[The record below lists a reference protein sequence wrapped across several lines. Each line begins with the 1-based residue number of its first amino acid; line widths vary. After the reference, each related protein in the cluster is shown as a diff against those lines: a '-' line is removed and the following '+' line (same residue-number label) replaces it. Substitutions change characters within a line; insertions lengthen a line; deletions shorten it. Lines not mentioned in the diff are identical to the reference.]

1 MKFVDMSSDVGLRM
15 DIEEFVI
22 AKERDDL
29 VFYSLEPVAAQIE
42 EYDVIA
48 DGVVNSLAANKPLI
62 DTFPGRERA
71 HYWAGMWTN
80 AFYGFTVG
88 MIFLALVT
96 IILVV
101 RGGGI

>member
-15 DIEEFVI
+15 DVEEFVI

-29 VFYSLEPVAAQIE
+29 FFYSLEPVAAQIE
-42 EYDVIA
+42 EYDALA
-48 DGVVNSLAANKPLI
+48 DGVVNSLSADKALI
-62 DTFPGRERA
+62 DTYPGREKA

-80 AFYGFTVG
+80 AFYGFTVA

-96 IILVV
+96 IILRV
-101 RGGGI
+101 RGGM

>member
-1 MKFVDMSSDVGLRM
+1 MKFVDVSSDVGLRM
-15 DIEEFVI
+15 DVEEFVI

-29 VFYSLEPVAAQIE
+29 VFYSLEPIAAQIE
-42 EYDVIA
+42 EYDAISE
-48 DGVVNSLAANKPLI
+48 GVVNSLGSGKPLI

-71 HYWAGMWTN
+71 HYWAGLDQRV
-80 AFYGFTVG
+80 YGFTLG

-96 IILVV
+96 IVLVV

>member
-15 DIEEFVI
+15 DVEEFVI

-48 DGVVNSLAANKPLI
+48 DGVVNSLSANKELI
-62 DTFPGRERA
+62 DAYPGREKA
-71 HYWAGMWTN
+71 QYWAGMWTN
-80 AFYGFTVG
+80 GFYGFTVA
-88 MIFLALVT
+88 MIILALVT
-96 IILVV
+96 IILRV
-101 RGGGI
+101 RGGM

>member
-15 DIEEFVI
+15 DVDEFVI

-29 VFYSLEPVAAQIE
+29 VFYSLESVAAQIE

-48 DGVVNSLAANKPLI
+48 DGVVNSLSADKPLI
-62 DTFPGRERA
+62 DTFPGREHA

-80 AFYGFTVG
+80 AFYGFTVA

-96 IILVV
+96 IILRV
-101 RGGGI
+101 RGGM

>member
-1 MKFVDMSSDVGLRM
+1 MKFVDVSSDVGLRM
-15 DIEEFVI
+15 DVDEFVI

-29 VFYSLEPVAAQIE
+29 VFYSLEPIAAQIE
-42 EYDVIA
+42 EYDTIS
-48 DGVVNSLAANKPLI
+48 DGSGKPLI

-71 HYWAGMWTN
+71 HYWAGLWTN

-96 IILVV
+96 IVLVV